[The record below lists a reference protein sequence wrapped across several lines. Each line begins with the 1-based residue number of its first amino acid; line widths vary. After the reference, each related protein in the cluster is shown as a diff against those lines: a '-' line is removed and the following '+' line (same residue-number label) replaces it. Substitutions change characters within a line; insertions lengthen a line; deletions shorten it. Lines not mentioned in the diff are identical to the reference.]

1 MKKVGLCVCHDTR
14 NYGSQL
20 QVLATEVFV
29 GKLGYEYEI
38 IRYKKKY
45 DAKMVLK
52 SIPRLFNP
60 ILMEGKISGI
70 KKIAHLKKYPDIY
83 RKCQARKKVFDNFA
97 GEYFSNLSPVYY
109 GYDALKKGSDSYD
122 AFVVG
127 SDQLWLPSGLAS
139 GFYTLEFVKDNKL
152 KIAYATSFGVS
163 EIPFYQKRRTE
174 RFLKRFDYLSSRELK
189 GVEIIKT
196 VAGLDAEVVVDPTLL
211 LTPEDWIEVIENKR
225 LVNEPY
231 IFCYFLGTNQ
241 EHRRAAIELKKQTG
255 LKIVT
260 LPFLDDFTE
269 ADLEFGDIQLF
280 DASSADFV
288 NLIRNAEYVLTD
300 SFHGSV
306 FSILN
311 KKKFCT
317 FNRFNDGTSSRNSR
331 IDSLC
336 SQLKLEDRRYKGDVS
351 IVKNEIEYSLVY
363 TRLNELRAA
372 SIAYLSGALEAQK

>member
-1 MKKVGLCVCHDTR
+1 MCVCHDTR

-152 KIAYATSFGVS
+152 KY
-163 EIPFYQKRRTE
+163 
-174 RFLKRFDYLSSRELK
+174 
-189 GVEIIKT
+189 
-196 VAGLDAEVVVDPTLL
+196 
-211 LTPEDWIEVIENKR
+211 W
-225 LVNEPY
+225 
-231 IFCYFLGTNQ
+231 
-241 EHRRAAIELKKQTG
+241 
-255 LKIVT
+255 
-260 LPFLDDFTE
+260 
-269 ADLEFGDIQLF
+269 
-280 DASSADFV
+280 
-288 NLIRNAEYVLTD
+288 
-300 SFHGSV
+300 
-306 FSILN
+306 
-311 KKKFCT
+311 
-317 FNRFNDGTSSRNSR
+317 
-331 IDSLC
+331 
-336 SQLKLEDRRYKGDVS
+336 
-351 IVKNEIEYSLVY
+351 
-363 TRLNELRAA
+363 
-372 SIAYLSGALEAQK
+372 